1 MKGHHNLPR
10 KGYKTIT
17 VNIKTFLR
25 FLKSVKYAQK
35 DDLKVSNS
43 SFLESLLDLGSVRLD
58 LFKSLK

>member
-1 MKGHHNLPR
+1 MKWYHNLPR
-10 KGYKTIT
+10 QGYKTIT

-43 SFLESLLDLGSVRLD
+43 SFLESLLDLGSVKLD
-58 LFKSLK
+58 PFKSLK

>member
-43 SFLESLLDLGSVRLD
+43 SFLESLLDLGSVKLD